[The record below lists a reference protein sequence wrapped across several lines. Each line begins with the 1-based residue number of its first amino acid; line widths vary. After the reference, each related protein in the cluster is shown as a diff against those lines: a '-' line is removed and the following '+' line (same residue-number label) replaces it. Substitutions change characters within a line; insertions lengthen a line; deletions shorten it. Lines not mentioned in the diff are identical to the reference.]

1 MRPHNSSTQLE
12 DLMNVTALRALL
24 TPVLAARHLELDDLV
39 VVPAGKRSLLRV
51 TVDGDGPLG
60 KGPTLDEIAVATR
73 AVSDALDSSPVVG
86 DGSYVLEVSSRGVG
100 TPLSKPAHWRR
111 NVGRLVRVLVDG
123 QSRTGRIIASDDE
136 GVTIEADG
144 STDTFAYARLAKAAV
159 QVELNRKPDP
169 DLDDVGE
176 ADDDIDVDATAVA
189 DEEEN

>member
-176 ADDDIDVDATAVA
+176 ADDDIDVVATAVA